1 MRLGGNGGGQNRSRL
16 PAPTAAI
23 VGRVPV
29 VADVPVRQ
37 GGGGTHWSA
46 PTAAIVGR
54 AARSGGRP
62 CPPGRRGDTLVR
74 VPTAAIVG
82 RVPVVADVP
91 VRQGGGGAQRSAPT
105 AGKGGPGPRGAGGAL
120 PPRGGEG
127 GRSWRG
133 GGGGGTE
140 RPPLRAVMGGRGPV
154 GADVPVRQGG
164 GGTQRSAP

>member
-91 VRQGGGGAQRSAPT
+91 VRQGGGGTHWSAPT
-105 AGKGGPGPRGAGGAL
+105 AAIVRRTA
-120 PPRGGEG
+120 RSG
-127 GRSWRG
+127 GR
-133 GGGGGTE
+133 
-140 RPPLRAVMGGRGPV
+140 PPPPPG
-154 GADVPVRQGG
+154 
-164 GGTQRSAP
+164 